1 MHNYVENFKKH
12 KGLCYN
18 KTFWSLL
25 MFDIFISAFIARTY
39 VDATTSIEEG
49 TLNESHHY
57 LYNNIR
63 AISAAASIIIPWLIN
78 NASNKFF
85 TLSEDLLDDDQI
97 KILNIMFRM
106 NNTLSQDE
114 QEQLK
119 EELANFSDS
128 SKKYL
133 FECIELAII
142 EAERTSNNTSN
153 IPGSLHSINYAAT
166 ETNIPNIVP
175 SQDPLVFSGF
185 FSNNNNSNF
194 IGPVIEETITSSPH
208 VRMLPT

>member
-1 MHNYVENFKKH
+1 M
-12 KGLCYN
+12 
-18 KTFWSLL
+18 
-25 MFDIFISAFIARTY
+25 
-39 VDATTSIEEG
+39 
-49 TLNESHHY
+49 
-57 LYNNIR
+57 
-63 AISAAASIIIPWLIN
+63 
-78 NASNKFF
+78 
-85 TLSEDLLDDDQI
+85 LDDAQI

-128 SKKYL
+128 YKKYL

-166 ETNIPNIVP
+166 EMNIPNIVP